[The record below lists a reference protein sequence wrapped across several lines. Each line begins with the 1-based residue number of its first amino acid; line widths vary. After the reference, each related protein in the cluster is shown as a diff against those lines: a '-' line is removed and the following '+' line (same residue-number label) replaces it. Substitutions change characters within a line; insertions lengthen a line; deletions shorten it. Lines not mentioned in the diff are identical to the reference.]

1 MGLVFMRKILT
12 GFIILSLLLLLVS
25 AVPVARAEKPL
36 VVVVAHGLL
45 EEDIQ
50 LTYMMGNIT
59 EVEWKVITE
68 TITFEDIKD
77 ADMLIYV
84 QVDTGLEITD
94 EELSAIKKWFDQGGK
109 TLWVTGDSDYKGG
122 DYLRIPSTNKILE
135 AVGSVLR
142 NDHTEAVDRV
152 SNCGA
157 SYRVAALI
165 KPDPELAFLGVGVGR
180 PVLFHG
186 PGIVALYVNGEW
198 KPLYGVGDKP
208 VENVFRIAITSEGG
222 AISEFVE
229 PLPHA
234 YEVGEEGIF
243 TLMAAEF
250 MDNDNIVV
258 LSVEAPFDHY
268 RGMWTTEYH
277 EVELDGPAFVKNIV
291 LWGVGLYGERI
302 PEILKL
308 RKQVS
313 ALEEKVSSL
322 ESDLES
328 VKSERDTL
336 VSELDKAKSK
346 ISELEGQISELQSE
360 LEAAKGAQPTYLG
373 GGLIVGLVLG
383 LAIGFFV
390 GRRK

>member
-1 MGLVFMRKILT
+1 MRKILT
-12 GFIILSLLLLLVS
+12 GLIVLSLLLLLV
-25 AVPVARAEKPL
+25 PVTVHVAKAEKPL

-68 TITFEDIKD
+68 TITYEDIKD
-77 ADMLIYV
+77 ANMLIYV
-84 QVDTGLEITD
+84 QVDTGIEITD

-165 KPDPELAFLGVGVGR
+165 KPDPELAFLGVGISK

-208 VENVFRIAITSEGG
+208 IENVYRIAITSEGG
-222 AISEFVE
+222 AISESVE

-234 YEVGEEGIF
+234 YEVGEEGVF

-250 MDNDNIVV
+250 MDNDNIVI

-277 EVELDGPAFVKNIV
+277 EVGLDGPAFVKNIV

-302 PEILKL
+302 PEVLKL

-313 ALEEKVSSL
+313 TLEGKVSSL
-322 ESDLES
+322 ESELEA
-328 VKSERDTL
+328 VKSERD
-336 VSELDKAKSK
+336 KAKSR
-346 ISELEGQISELQSE
+346 ISELEGQVSELQSE
-360 LEAAKGAQPTYLG
+360 LEAVKGAQPTYLG
-373 GGLIVGLVLG
+373 GGLVVGLIIG
-383 LAIGFFV
+383 LAIGYFV

>member
-12 GFIILSLLLLLVS
+12 GLIVLSLLLLLVS
-25 AVPVARAEKPL
+25 AVPVAKAEKPL

-59 EVEWKVITE
+59 EVEWKVIME
-68 TITFEDIKD
+68 TITYEDIKD

-84 QVDTGLEITD
+84 QVDTGIEITD
-94 EELSAIKKWFDQGGK
+94 EELAAIKKWFDQGGK

-122 DYLRIPSTNKILE
+122 DYLRIPNTNKILE

-165 KPDPELAFLGVGVGR
+165 KPDPELAFLGVGVGK

-208 VENVFRIAITSEGG
+208 VENVYRIAITSEGG
-222 AISEFVE
+222 AIAEFVE

-234 YEVGEEGIF
+234 YEVGEEGVF

-250 MDNDNIVV
+250 MDNDNIVI

-302 PEILKL
+302 PEVLKL

-313 ALEEKVSSL
+313 TLEEKVSSL
-322 ESDLES
+322 ESELES

-336 VSELDKAKSK
+336 ASELDKAKSR
-346 ISELEGQISELQSE
+346 ISELEGQVSELQSE
-360 LEAAKGAQPTYLG
+360 LEAVKGAQPTYLG
-373 GGLIVGLVLG
+373 GGLVVGLIIG
-383 LAIGFFV
+383 LAIGYFV

>member
-1 MGLVFMRKILT
+1 LGLVFMRKILT
-12 GFIILSLLLLLVS
+12 GLIVLSLLLLLVS
-25 AVPVARAEKPL
+25 AVHVARAEKPL

-59 EVEWKVITE
+59 EVDWKVIME
-68 TITFEDIKD
+68 TITYEDIKD

-84 QVDTGLEITD
+84 QVDTGIEITD
-94 EELSAIKKWFDQGGK
+94 EELAAIKKWFDQGGK
-109 TLWVTGDSDYKGG
+109 TLWVTGESDYKG
-122 DYLRIPSTNKILE
+122 DHLRIPNTNKILE

-142 NDHTEAVDRV
+142 NDHAEAVDRV

-165 KPDPELAFLGVGVGR
+165 KPDPELAYLGVGVGR

-198 KPLYGVGDKP
+198 KPLYGIGDKP
-208 VENVFRIAITSEGG
+208 VENVYRIAITSEGG

-229 PLPHA
+229 PLPYA
-234 YEVGEEGIF
+234 YEVGEEGVF

-250 MDNDNIVV
+250 MDNDNIVI

-302 PEILKL
+302 PEVLKL

-313 ALEEKVSSL
+313 TLEGKVSSL
-322 ESDLES
+322 ESELES

-336 VSELDKAKSK
+336 ASELDKAKSR
-346 ISELEGQISELQSE
+346 ISELEGQVSELQSE
-360 LEAAKGAQPTYLG
+360 LEAVKGAQPTYLG
-373 GGLIVGLVLG
+373 GGLVVGLIIG
-383 LAIGFFV
+383 LAIGYFV